1 MKSGTQRYPAGPQSL
16 LRAINSRAVL
26 ELIAVDGPLTR
37 SELSRRTGLSKPSI
51 SAMLAS
57 LVERGAV
64 HEVGQVSGR
73 KGPAAVLYRVAPGCA
88 WSLGIEIGHDRLRV
102 AVADVTG
109 EVRARAAGDVRR
121 QRGALVRQV
130 LALSTATLH
139 EAGISL
145 PDVSQ
150 VVVGVPGVV
159 GSDGRGLTY
168 ADALPDDGRGLGR
181 ALEQALPAPLV
192 LENDVNLAALAER
205 SQGHGVGVEDFVLV
219 SLGVGLG
226 VGVVLGGRLHRG
238 ASGAAGEVG
247 YLPSE
252 GETARFAVAPLRR
265 DVVEPYLGA
274 RAVVSL
280 ARKAGLRG
288 DLTARSVFDQARAGD
303 RRALGVVDATARSL
317 AYVIACVAPVVDP
330 SVVVLGGAIGANGD
344 LLLEP
349 VGRHLEGLT
358 PFHPS
363 LVSSELGS
371 DAVLL
376 GATAMATEL
385 ARESAFTTL
394 TSPPTAHLLLQ
405 ES

>member
-1 MKSGTQRYPAGPQSL
+1 VSQRYPAGPQSL

-73 KGPAAVLYRVAPGCA
+73 KGPAAVLYRVAPDCA
-88 WSLGIEIGHDRLRV
+88 WSVGIEIGHDRLRV

-109 EVRARAAGDVRR
+109 EVRARGSADVRR

-130 LALSTATLH
+130 LSLTTTTLR
-139 EAGISL
+139 EAGITL
-145 PDVSQ
+145 ADANQ
-150 VVVGVPGVV
+150 IVVGVPAVV
-159 GSDGRGLTY
+159 GPDGRELTY

-181 ALEQALPAPLV
+181 ALEQALPAPMV

-205 SQGHGVGVEDFVLV
+205 SQGHGVGVDDFVLV

-238 ASGAAGEVG
+238 ASGAAGEVA

-252 GETARFAVAPLRR
+252 GETSRFAAAPLRR
-265 DVVEPYLGA
+265 DVLEPYVGA
-274 RAVVSL
+274 RAVVEL

-303 RRALGVVDATARSL
+303 RKALNVVDVTARSL
-317 AYVIACVAPVVDP
+317 AYVIACVSPVVDP

-349 VGRHLEGLT
+349 VTHHLEGFT
-358 PFHPS
+358 TFRPS
-363 LVSSELGS
+363 VVSSELGS
-371 DAVLL
+371 DAVLF

-385 ARESAFTTL
+385 ARESAFSAL
-394 TSPPTAHLLLQ
+394 TSTPTTHLLLQ